1 MKLPLKSGRYGA
13 LKQLLV
19 FVGIVADEREQWS
32 QLAGVPARIE
42 QHSSASPTPLAL
54 NFDVNLLAATHVRLR
69 VLPTAAGHAGV
80 WGLRIG
86 DGAEGAVTV
95 SRTTSHTVTLI
106 GDLCG
111 PRSRRQPVLKQTAKL
126 ECVPVLPPP
135 PHHLPSCS
143 SWALTHRPG
152 FAGSRARRRSKS

>member
-54 NFDVNLLAATHVRLR
+54 NFDVNLLALR
-69 VLPTAAGHAGV
+69 TCGCACCPP
-80 WGLRIG
+80 LRG
-86 DGAEGAVTV
+86 TRG
-95 SRTTSHTVTLI
+95 
-106 GDLCG
+106 CG
-111 PRSRRQPVLKQTAKL
+111 
-126 ECVPVLPPP
+126 
-135 PHHLPSCS
+135 
-143 SWALTHRPG
+143 
-152 FAGSRARRRSKS
+152 GSG

>member
-54 NFDVNLLAATHVRLR
+54 NLDVNLLAATHVRLR

-111 PRSRRQPVLKQTAKL
+111 PRSRRQPVLGRALFHGVAMRKGLAK
-126 ECVPVLPPP
+126 
-135 PHHLPSCS
+135 S
-143 SWALTHRPG
+143 
-152 FAGSRARRRSKS
+152 AGYRRRAAAAPPR